1 MDKKPKKIV
10 VGISVG
16 DLNGVGAEL
25 ILKTFE
31 DPRMFEFCTPVVFAS
46 NKVFQFLKK
55 HLNIPVAT
63 QRVDS
68 FDRLSDKKLNIYSIW
83 NLPFNFEFGQETK
96 EAGKR
101 AIDSLEAATKA
112 LKEKNIDAL
121 LTAPIN
127 KANIQSEDFAFPG
140 HTDFLAKELEGNPL
154 MFMVSEGLKV
164 GLLTD
169 HVAVKDVAEA
179 ITPNL
184 IREKITT
191 IHESLKKDFRVNKP
205 KIAVLGINPHA
216 GDNGV
221 IGNEDDE
228 VLKPTI
234 KDLYQKGMM
243 VFGPYAAD
251 GFFGSNTYNKF
262 DAVIASYHDQGLIPF
277 KTLTFGNGVNYTAG
291 LEGVRTSPDHG
302 TAYDIAGKGKADAS
316 SFKEALFTAIQ
327 IVKNRKEYNGLTS
340 NVLRKHKKI

>member
-1 MDKKPKKIV
+1 MDKKPKKIII
-10 VGISVG
+10 GISVG

-46 NKVFQFLKK
+46 NKAFQYLKK
-55 HLNIPVAT
+55 HLNLPIAT

-68 FDRLSDKKLNIYSIW
+68 FERLSDKKLNIFSIW
-83 NLPFNFEFGQETK
+83 KEPFNFDFGQETK
-96 EAGKR
+96 EAGEK
-101 AIDSLEAATKA
+101 AIESLQAATKA
-112 LKEKNIDAL
+112 LKEKSIDAL

-127 KANIQSEDFAFPG
+127 KANIQTEDFSFPG
-140 HTDFLAKELEGNPL
+140 HTDFLSQELEGNPL
-154 MFMVSEGLKV
+154 MFMVSDGLKV

-169 HVAVKDVAEA
+169 HVAVKDVAET
-179 ITPNL
+179 ITPEL
-184 IREKITT
+184 IKTKIAT
-191 IHESLKKDFRVNKP
+191 INDSLKKDFRVNKP

-221 IGNEDDE
+221 IGNEDE
-228 VLKPTI
+228 TILKPTI
-234 KDLYQKGMM
+234 KEMYQKGTM

-251 GFFGSNTYNKF
+251 GFFGSNTYQKF

-277 KTLTFGNGVNYTAG
+277 KTLTFGKGVNYTAG
-291 LEGVRTSPDHG
+291 LEAVRTSPDHG

-316 SFKEALFTAIQ
+316 SFKEALFTAIK
-327 IVKNRKEYNGLTS
+327 IVRNRKEYEGLTS

>member
-1 MDKKPKKIV
+1 MEKKPRKII

-31 DPRMFEFCTPVVFAS
+31 DSRMFEFCTPVVFAS
-46 NKVFQFLKK
+46 NKAFQFLKK
-55 HLNIPVAT
+55 HLNMPIAT

-68 FDRLSDKKLNIYSIW
+68 FDRLSDRKLNIYSIW
-83 NLPFNFEFGQETK
+83 KEPFNFEFGQETK
-96 EAGKR
+96 EAGKK
-101 AIDSLEAATKA
+101 AIESLQVATKA
-112 LKEKNIDAL
+112 LKEKKIDAL

-127 KANIQSEDFAFPG
+127 KANIQTEDFSFPG
-140 HTDFLAKELEGNPL
+140 HTDFLAKELDGSPL

-169 HVAVKDVAEA
+169 HVAVKAVAET
-179 ITPNL
+179 ITPSL
-184 IREKITT
+184 IKEKITT
-191 IHESLKKDFRVNKP
+191 INESLKKDFRVNKP

-221 IGNEDDE
+221 IGNEDE
-228 VLKPTI
+228 NILKPTI
-234 KDLYQKGMM
+234 KEMYQKGMM

-251 GFFGSNTYNKF
+251 GFFGSNAYQKF

-277 KTLTFGNGVNYTAG
+277 KTLTFGKGVNYTAG
-291 LEGVRTSPDHG
+291 LDAVRTSPDHG

-327 IVKNRKEYNGLTS
+327 IVKNRNEYEALTS